1 MWPAPSGGFEA
12 ILRGRLVAE
21 REVVMTVRTIRVTS
35 KLFTRVGMC
44 LLGTA
49 ALMLPL
55 ATSAD
60 AKPGFKPVIIR
71 GIPST
76 APASNEFQLAYLA
89 SFPNG
94 SLEPALDKLNAG
106 PMFPSDPL
114 IPDSNP
120 TISAAPGEVVVSI
133 HRPLGLSPD
142 LIPAESI
149 FAPVDFGPG
158 SVVRLRATFI
168 APVGPY
174 ATTGGF
180 AIGVGA
186 RIGGKDDLPLEP
198 RVFVTVNARPNQLVR
213 FQVPF
218 GSVEPTNTVLP
229 QAVKDAI
236 YSTTDPQPFTVEL
249 TIDRKLGT
257 GTAKLMVIDQVFSLS
272 FTLKDFLADSGPTI
286 TAVGPGIA
294 VNANAPGQTASVHVR
309 DFRIYTNVAE

>member
-1 MWPAPSGGFEA
+1 MYSN
-12 ILRGRLVAE
+12 IS
-21 REVVMTVRTIRVTS
+21 RVTH
-35 KLFTRVGMC
+35 KAFVRAGIC
-44 LLGTA
+44 LLGSA
-49 ALMLPL
+49 AFVLPL
-55 ATSAD
+55 ATA
-60 AKPGFKPVIIR
+60 AYAEPVVIR
-71 GIPST
+71 GIPGT
-76 APASNEFQLAYLA
+76 APPSNELPLAYLA
-89 SFPNG
+89 TFPNG
-94 SLEPALDKLNAG
+94 SLEASLDKLNAG

-120 TISAAPGEVVVSI
+120 TVSAAPGGIVVSI
-133 HRPLGLSPD
+133 HRPIGISPD
-142 LIPAESI
+142 EIPAESV
-149 FAPVDFGPG
+149 FAPVNFGPG

-186 RIGGKDDLPLEP
+186 RIGGRDDLPLEP
-198 RVFVTVNARPNQLVR
+198 RVFVTVNARPNQVVR

-218 GSVEPTNTVLP
+218 GAVEPTNTPLP
-229 QAVKDAI
+229 QEVKDAI
-236 YSTTDPQPFTVEL
+236 YSTTDPQPFTIEL

-294 VNANAPGQTASVHVR
+294 VNANAPGQTASVLVR
-309 DFRIYTNVAE
+309 NFRVYTNVGE